1 MSRSALPRWPL
12 RMHVWRVMLRLFGWV
27 INRERHEEYK
37 ELLRENKR
45 LRKAIRDDERAERR
59 AGSRR

>member
-1 MSRSALPRWPL
+1 
-12 RMHVWRVMLRLFGWV
+12 MHVWRDMLRLFGWV

-45 LRKAIRDDERAERR
+45 LRKQFGMMSGQNGGRAHDVE
-59 AGSRR
+59 SKPN